1 MIGLYLE
8 TFDTSLAGFFVDASA
23 EIALGPDTISA
34 AATMQEE
41 LKIEEGM
48 MKDSFDE
55 AEKEKW
61 MQWFMVRTL

>member
-8 TFDTSLAGFFVDASA
+8 TFDASSAGFFVDASA
-23 EIALGPDTISA
+23 VIALGETTSD
-34 AATMQEE
+34 AATMQKE

-48 MKDSFDE
+48 IKDSFDE
-55 AEKEKW
+55 AKKEKW